1 MELRLSA
8 PSLVVLVG
16 PSGSGKTTWAQAHFR
31 AEEIVSSDRLRALVG
46 TGEDD
51 QRASPAAFEILERI
65 VAERLERGLTTVVD
79 TLGYDVK
86 RRARWIDEAHTAG
99 IPVHVIVFDTP
110 SEECERRNDLRSKPI
125 PKTALRHQVRRFRE
139 VVSELE
145 SEGFDG
151 IHREQAVAVVPP
163 AFVSANAVEP
173 ADRVAGAHSFGLSVS
188 RFDWEGGPEAMAST
202 LADIARRAEA
212 AGFRDLWLM
221 DHFRQIPQVGRA
233 WEDIPEAYTTLGYLA
248 GVTSR
253 IRLGTLV
260 TGITYRNPA
269 LLGKM
274 IATLDVLSG
283 GRANC
288 GLGLGWYA
296 DEHLGYGFEFPSV
309 SHRYAL
315 LEDTLE
321 LLPLLWGK
329 GSPSFQG
336 RVFSASE
343 LICYPRPLQA
353 KIPITI
359 GGSGER
365 KTLALVAR
373 YGDAC
378 GLFGKPETVS
388 SKLEILTRH
397 CLDAERDPAE
407 IEASHLLTVMVGG
420 DRRELTEKVDRA
432 RGRDQSAESY
442 SERNHAGTVDDV
454 VSLFDRYHLA
464 GARHSIVSLPD
475 VAQPGSLE
483 TFADVIARFASP

>member
-1 MELRLSA
+1 MELRLPA

-51 QRASPAAFEILERI
+51 QRASPAAFDILERI
-65 VAERLERGLTTVVD
+65 VAERVARGLTTVID
-79 TLGYDVK
+79 TLGFDIK
-86 RRARWIDEAHTAG
+86 RRSGWIELAHRSG
-99 IPVHVIVFDTP
+99 IPVHVIVFETP
-110 SEECERRNDLRSKPI
+110 GEECERRNDLRSKPI
-125 PKTALRHQVRRFRE
+125 PKTVLRQQVRRFRE

-145 SEGFDG
+145 DEGFDG
-151 IHREQAVAVVPP
+151 IHREQAVAMVPP
-163 AFVSANAVEP
+163 AFVPASAMESAE
-173 ADRVAGAHSFGLSVS
+173 RSSGTHSFGLSVS
-188 RFDWEGGPEAMAST
+188 RFAWEGGPEEMAST
-202 LADIARRAEA
+202 LTDIARRAEA

-260 TGITYRNPA
+260 TGVTYRNPA

-288 GLGLGWYA
+288 GLGLGWYD

-309 SHRYAL
+309 SQRYAL

-329 GSPSFQG
+329 
-336 RVFSASE
+336 
-343 LICYPRPLQA
+343 
-353 KIPITI
+353 
-359 GGSGER
+359 
-365 KTLALVAR
+365 
-373 YGDAC
+373 
-378 GLFGKPETVS
+378 
-388 SKLEILTRH
+388 
-397 CLDAERDPAE
+397 
-407 IEASHLLTVMVGG
+407 
-420 DRRELTEKVDRA
+420 
-432 RGRDQSAESY
+432 
-442 SERNHAGTVDDV
+442 
-454 VSLFDRYHLA
+454 
-464 GARHSIVSLPD
+464 
-475 VAQPGSLE
+475 
-483 TFADVIARFASP
+483 